1 MLVIMTWND
10 FLAYCLAH
18 NVTEMDFWIFV
29 ALAVLGVAIIVFA
42 WHSWAVIRKGKELP
56 DAPALIRAI
65 VLTGFISP
73 LLLMGLVHLIQFFI

>member
-29 ALAVLGVAIIVFA
+29 ALAVLGVALIV
-42 WHSWAVIRKGKELP
+42 WSWSVWVRIRKDKTIP
-56 DAPALIRAI
+56 DAGAFICAAALTA
-65 VLTGFISP
+65 FISP
-73 LLLMGLVHLIQFFI
+73 LLLMGLVHLVQFFV